1 MYEFL
6 HFGIHENAFT
16 TTENALIPQHLGA
29 LPPGPL
35 AGALPPA
42 PPLGHSSQTSFA
54 PQHDFLDPP
63 LEHKPVRTDFAL
75 TTIYNL
81 ISKQV
86 SK

>member
-16 TTENALIPQHLGA
+16 TTQNALIPQHLGA

-42 PPLGHSSQTSFA
+42 PPWGTA
-54 PQHDFLDPP
+54 PRPASPP
-63 LEHKPVRTDFAL
+63 ARFSGSATGAQASLH
-75 TTIYNL
+75 
-81 ISKQV
+81 
-86 SK
+86 

>member
-6 HFGIHENAFT
+6 HFGIHEKAFT
-16 TTENALIPQHLGA
+16 TTKNALIPQHLGA

-54 PQHDFLDPP
+54 SSTIFWIRHWSTSQS
-63 LEHKPVRTDFAL
+63 AL
-75 TTIYNL
+75 ILLLLQSTI
-81 ISKQV
+81 
-86 SK
+86 